1 MASFLAIED
10 LQVEADFPAYFEEL
24 RKVLVK
30 VRRLWAFLSR
40 QMSSQCSF
48 FMRGSL
54 NCFIFIAEISPQWL
68 ALVYSVGHPQL
79 SVYFC
84 SVEQALVP
92 INWLFRIK

>member
-30 VRRLWAFLSR
+30 VRRLQAFLSK
-40 QMSSQCSF
+40 QISSHWGL

-54 NCFIFIAEISPQWL
+54 NCFIFVVEIRPQWL
-68 ALVYSVGHPQL
+68 AVYSVGHPQL

-84 SVEQALVP
+84 SVEQALGRHWFVV
-92 INWLFRIK
+92 